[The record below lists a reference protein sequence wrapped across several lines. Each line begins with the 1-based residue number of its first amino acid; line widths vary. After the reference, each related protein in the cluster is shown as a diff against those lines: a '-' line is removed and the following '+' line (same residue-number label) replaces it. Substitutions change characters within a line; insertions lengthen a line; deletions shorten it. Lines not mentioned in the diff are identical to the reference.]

1 MGGPAKYVQR
11 HFEHVTD
18 PRADRGC
25 NHDLLEMVF
34 VALTAAICGANGW
47 ADVERF
53 AKAKLDWFRQYIEL
67 PHGVPSHDTFGRVFA
82 RLDTGE
88 FLSAMHQWVDQ
99 FAGSLRS
106 RGIAIDGKTLRGSF
120 DQAAGQSPL
129 HTITAFATDT
139 RLVLRQMSVGEKSN
153 EIPAVPVLLQL
164 LELEG
169 AVVTLDAMH
178 AQTKTAKAIVEA
190 NADYVMS
197 IKHNQPQLHQRL
209 SELFEEYAQ
218 DDDQVQGLHT
228 QISAKQQSHGRTEQ
242 RACYVI
248 GVPRGQ
254 DPALAID
261 PFHRHALS
269 TQHHTRQTGQVQ
281 ETHDV
286 TFFISSLPPR
296 VRRLNQLLRD
306 PHWSIESS
314 ETLSWMSFL
323 QRTPA
328 GFNRFG
334 PQVAAAFRRLSL
346 NILQQDTSSKRHSRQ
361 TTLCWLGRSR
371 PRRHLRS
378 IPSRLSANAWP
389 APSTLTTCSESSTP
403 PKSMRKPCLIVRQTS
418 QGYLISERVF

>member
-129 HTITAFATDT
+129 HTTSRPLPPT
-139 RLVLRQMSVGEKSN
+139 RGSCCGRCPVGE
-153 EIPAVPVLLQL
+153 EIERDSRRAGAAATLGTG
-164 LELEG
+164 G

-218 DDDQVQGLHT
+218 DDDQVRGLHK
-228 QISAKQQSHGRTEQ
+228 QISAKEQSHGRTEQ

-248 GVPRGQ
+248 GVPKGDKVFARWPSIRSIGM
-254 DPALAID
+254 LY
-261 PFHRHALS
+261 RHS
-269 TQHHTRQTGQVQ
+269 TTRDKQGKV

-286 TFFISSLPPR
+286 TFFISSLPLH
-296 VRRLNQLLRD
+296 VCD
-306 PHWSIESS
+306 GSINCCGMLVHRE
-314 ETLSWMSFL
+314 
-323 QRTPA
+323 QRARCP
-328 GFNRFG
+328 GCRFYRGRQPDSNRFG
-334 PQVAAAFRRLSL
+334 PQ
-346 NILQQDTSSKRHSRQ
+346 
-361 TTLCWLGRSR
+361 WR
-371 PRRHLRS
+371 P
-378 IPSRLSANAWP
+378 PSEDFP
-389 APSTLTTCSESSTP
+389 
-403 PKSMRKPCLIVRQTS
+403 
-418 QGYLISERVF
+418 

>member
-1 MGGPAKYVQR
+1 MSGPAKFLQR
-11 HFEHVTD
+11 HFENLTD
-18 PRADRGC
+18 PRVDRGF
-25 NHDLLEMVF
+25 NHDLLEMIF

-99 FAGSLRS
+99 FAGSLRG

-120 DQAAGQSPL
+120 DQAAGRSPL

-178 AQTKTAKAIVEA
+178 TQVETAKAIVRAE
-190 NADYVMS
+190 ADYVMS
-197 IKHNQPQLHQRL
+197 VKQNQPQLHERL
-209 SELFEEYAQ
+209 SALFEEYAQ
-218 DDDQVQGLHT
+218 DDYQIEGLRQQV
-228 QISAKQQSHGRTEQ
+228 SAKQQSHGRTEQ

-248 GVPRGQ
+248 GAPKGDKVFARWPSIRSIGMLYRHSTTRDKQGQ
-254 DPALAID
+254 LK
-261 PFHRHALS
+261 
-269 TQHHTRQTGQVQ
+269 
-281 ETHDV
+281 ETHEV
-286 TFFISSLPPR
+286 AFFISSLPPR

-306 PHWSIESS
+306 HWSIESS
-314 ETLSWMSFL
+314 EHYILDVVFTEDASRI
-323 QRTPA
+323 RTGSAPE
-328 GFNRFG
+328 
-334 PQVAAAFRRLSL
+334 VAAALRRLSL
-346 NILQQDTSSKRHSRQ
+346 NILQQDTSLKESIRGKR
-361 TTLCWLGRSR
+361 LCAGWDEAVLDG
-371 PRRHLRS
+371 
-378 IPSRLSANAWP
+378 IYTAFQA
-389 APSTLTTCSESSTP
+389 A
-403 PKSMRKPCLIVRQTS
+403 
-418 QGYLISERVF
+418 

>member
-18 PRADRGC
+18 PRVDRGC

-248 GVPRGQ
+248 VVPKGDKVFARWPSIRSIGM
-254 DPALAID
+254 LY
-261 PFHRHALS
+261 RHS
-269 TQHHTRQTGQVQ
+269 TTRDKQGKVQ

-306 PHWSIESS
+306 HWSIESS
-314 ETLSWMSFL
+314 EHSVLDVVFTEDASRI
-323 QRTPA
+323 RTGSAPE
-328 GFNRFG
+328 
-334 PQVAAAFRRLSL
+334 VAAAFRRLSL
-346 NILQQDTSSKRHSRQ
+346 NILQQDTSLKESIRGKR
-361 TTLCWLGRSR
+361 LCAGWDEAVLDG
-371 PRRHLRS
+371 
-378 IPSRLSANAWP
+378 IYAAFQ
-389 APSTLTTCSESSTP
+389 AA
-403 PKSMRKPCLIVRQTS
+403 
-418 QGYLISERVF
+418 

>member
-1 MGGPAKYVQR
+1 MVGPAKIVQR
-11 HFEHVTD
+11 HFENVTD
-18 PRADRGC
+18 PRVDRGC

-53 AKAKLDWFRQYIEL
+53 ARAKLDWFRQYIEL

-99 FAGSLRS
+99 FAGSLRG

-178 AQTKTAKAIVEA
+178 CQTQTAKAIVA
-190 NADYVMS
+190 AGADYVLS
-197 IKHNQPQLHQRL
+197 VKQNQPQLHQRL
-209 SELFEEYAQ
+209 SELFEAYAQ
-218 DDDQVQGLHT
+218 DGYQVDGLRQ
-228 QISAKQQSHGRTEQ
+228 QISAQQRSHGRTEQ

-248 GVPRGQ
+248 GVPQGDKVFRRWPSLRSIGM
-254 DPALAID
+254 LY
-261 PFHRHALS
+261 RYS
-269 TQHHTRQTGQVQ
+269 TTRDKQG
-281 ETHDV
+281 EWKESHDV
-286 TFFISSLPPR
+286 AFFISSLPPR

-306 PHWSIESS
+306 HWSIENS
-314 ETLSWMSFL
+314 EHYILDVVFTEDAS
-323 QRTPA
+323 RIRA
-328 GFNRFG
+328 GSA
-334 PQVAAAFRRLSL
+334 PEVAAALRRLSL
-346 NILQQDTSSKRHSRQ
+346 NILQQDTSLKDSIRGKR
-361 TTLCWLGRSR
+361 
-371 PRRHLRS
+371 LRAGWDEA
-378 IPSRLSANAWP
+378 ILDGIYTAFQA
-389 APSTLTTCSESSTP
+389 
-403 PKSMRKPCLIVRQTS
+403 V
-418 QGYLISERVF
+418 

>member
-1 MGGPAKYVQR
+1 MVRAEVNWPLWPVGVFSTEERGMVGPAKIVQR
-11 HFEHVTD
+11 HFENVTD
-18 PRADRGC
+18 PRVDRGC

-99 FAGSLRS
+99 FAGSLRG

-120 DQAAGQSPL
+120 DQAAGRSPL

-178 AQTKTAKAIVEA
+178 CQTQTAKAILA
-190 NADYVMS
+190 AGADYVLNV
-197 IKHNQPQLHQRL
+197 KHNQPQLHQRL
-209 SELFEEYAQ
+209 SELFEQYAQ
-218 DDDQVQGLHT
+218 DDYQVKGLRK
-228 QISAKQQSHGRTEQ
+228 QISAKQRSHGRTEQ

-248 GVPRGQ
+248 SVPTG
-254 DPALAID
+254 DPVFRRWPSVRSIGMVY
-261 PFHRHALS
+261 RHS
-269 TQHHTRQTGQVQ
+269 TTRDKQGELKETQ
-281 ETHDV
+281 EV
-286 TFFISSLPPR
+286 AFFISSLPPC

-306 PHWSIESS
+306 HWSIENS
-314 ETLSWMSFL
+314 EHYILDVVFTEDASRI
-323 QRTPA
+323 RTGTAPE
-328 GFNRFG
+328 
-334 PQVAAAFRRLSL
+334 VAAALRRLSL
-346 NILQQDTSSKRHSRQ
+346 NILQQDTSLKDSIRGKR
-361 TTLCWLGRSR
+361 
-371 PRRHLRS
+371 LRAGWDEAVLEG
-378 IPSRLSANAWP
+378 IYTAFQA
-389 APSTLTTCSESSTP
+389 
-403 PKSMRKPCLIVRQTS
+403 V
-418 QGYLISERVF
+418 

>member
-1 MGGPAKYVQR
+1 MVGPAKIVQR
-11 HFEHVTD
+11 HFENVTD
-18 PRADRGC
+18 PRVDRGG

-53 AKAKLDWFRQYIEL
+53 ARAKRDWFLQYIDL

-99 FAGSLRS
+99 FAGSLRG

-178 AQTKTAKAIVEA
+178 CQTQTAKAILA
-190 NADYVMS
+190 AGADYVLS
-197 IKHNQPQLHQRL
+197 VKQNQPQLHQRL
-209 SELFEEYAQ
+209 SELFEQYAQ
-218 DDDQVQGLHT
+218 DDYQVKGLRK
-228 QISAKQQSHGRTEQ
+228 QISAKQRSHGRTEQ

-248 GVPRGQ
+248 GVPKGDKVFARWPSVRSIGMVY
-254 DPALAID
+254 
-261 PFHRHALS
+261 RHS
-269 TQHHTRQTGQVQ
+269 TTRDKQGELQ
-281 ETHDV
+281 ETQEV
-286 TFFISSLPPR
+286 AFFISSLPPR

-306 PHWSIESS
+306 HWSIENS
-314 ETLSWMSFL
+314 EHYILDVVFTEDASRI
-323 QRTPA
+323 RTGTAPE
-328 GFNRFG
+328 
-334 PQVAAAFRRLSL
+334 VAAALRRLSL
-346 NILQQDTSSKRHSRQ
+346 NILQQDTSLKDSIRGKR
-361 TTLCWLGRSR
+361 
-371 PRRHLRS
+371 LRAGWDEAVLEG
-378 IPSRLSANAWP
+378 IYTAFQA
-389 APSTLTTCSESSTP
+389 
-403 PKSMRKPCLIVRQTS
+403 V
-418 QGYLISERVF
+418 

>member
-1 MGGPAKYVQR
+1 MVGPAKIVQR
-11 HFEHVTD
+11 HFENVTD
-18 PRADRGC
+18 PRIDRGG

-82 RLDTGE
+82 CLDTGE

-99 FAGSLRS
+99 FAGSLRG

-178 AQTKTAKAIVEA
+178 CQTQTAKAIVKA
-190 NADYVMS
+190 GADYVLS
-197 IKHNQPQLHQRL
+197 VKHNQPQLHERL
-209 SELFEEYAQ
+209 SELFEQYAQ
-218 DDDQVQGLHT
+218 HDYQVAGLRK
-228 QISAKQQSHGRTEQ
+228 QICTKQRSHGRIEQ

-248 GVPRGQ
+248 RVPKD
-254 DPALAID
+254 DPVFRRWPSVRSIGMVY
-261 PFHRHALS
+261 RHS
-269 TQHHTRQTGQVQ
+269 TIRDKQGEWKETQ
-281 ETHDV
+281 EV
-286 TFFISSLPPR
+286 AFFISSLPPR
-296 VRRLNQLLRD
+296 VRRLNQLVRD
-306 PHWSIESS
+306 HWSIENS
-314 ETLSWMSFL
+314 EHYILDVVFTEDASRI
-323 QRTPA
+323 RTGTAPE
-328 GFNRFG
+328 
-334 PQVAAAFRRLSL
+334 VAAALRRLSL
-346 NILQQDTSSKRHSRQ
+346 NILQQDTSLKDSIRGKR
-361 TTLCWLGRSR
+361 
-371 PRRHLRS
+371 LRAGWDEA
-378 IPSRLSANAWP
+378 ILEGIYTAFQA
-389 APSTLTTCSESSTP
+389 
-403 PKSMRKPCLIVRQTS
+403 V
-418 QGYLISERVF
+418 

>member
-1 MGGPAKYVQR
+1 MGGPAKVVQR
-11 HFEHVTD
+11 HFENVTD
-18 PRADRGC
+18 PRVNRGL
-25 NHDLLEMVF
+25 NHDLLEMIF

-99 FAGSLRS
+99 FAGSLRG

-169 AVVTLDAMH
+169 AVVTLDALH
-178 AQTKTAKAIVEA
+178 TQVETAKAIVRA
-190 NADYVMS
+190 QADYVMTV
-197 IKHNQPQLHQRL
+197 KQNQPQLHKRL
-209 SELFEEYAQ
+209 SELFGEYAQ
-218 DDDQVQGLHT
+218 DDYQVEGLRQ
-228 QISAKQQSHGRTEQ
+228 QISEKQQSHGRTEQ

-248 GVPRGQ
+248 GVPKEDKVFKRWPSLRSIGM
-254 DPALAID
+254 LY
-261 PFHRHALS
+261 RHS
-269 TQHHTRQTGQVQ
+269 TTRDRQGELK
-281 ETHDV
+281 ETHEV
-286 TFFISSLPPR
+286 AFFISSLPPR

-306 PHWSIESS
+306 HWSIENS
-314 ETLSWMSFL
+314 EHYILDVVFTEDAS
-323 QRTPA
+323 RIRA
-328 GFNRFG
+328 GSA
-334 PQVAAAFRRLSL
+334 PEVAAAFRRLSL
-346 NILQQDTSSKRHSRQ
+346 NILQQDTSLKESIRGKR
-361 TTLCWLGRSR
+361 LCAGWDEAVLDG
-371 PRRHLRS
+371 
-378 IPSRLSANAWP
+378 IYQAFQA
-389 APSTLTTCSESSTP
+389 A
-403 PKSMRKPCLIVRQTS
+403 
-418 QGYLISERVF
+418 

>member
-218 DDDQVQGLHT
+218 DDDQVRGLHK

-248 GVPRGQ
+248 GVPKGDKVFARWPSIRSIGM
-254 DPALAID
+254 LY
-261 PFHRHALS
+261 RHS
-269 TQHHTRQTGQVQ
+269 TTRDKQGKVQ

-306 PHWSIESS
+306 HWSIESS
-314 ETLSWMSFL
+314 EHSVLDVVFTEDASRI
-323 QRTPA
+323 RTGSAPE
-328 GFNRFG
+328 
-334 PQVAAAFRRLSL
+334 VAAAFRRLSL
-346 NILQQDTSSKRHSRQ
+346 NILQQDTSLKESIRGKR
-361 TTLCWLGRSR
+361 LCAGWDEAVLDG
-371 PRRHLRS
+371 
-378 IPSRLSANAWP
+378 IYAAFQ
-389 APSTLTTCSESSTP
+389 AA
-403 PKSMRKPCLIVRQTS
+403 
-418 QGYLISERVF
+418 

>member
-1 MGGPAKYVQR
+1 MVGPAKIVQR
-11 HFEHVTD
+11 HFENVTD
-18 PRADRGC
+18 PRVDRGG

-53 AKAKLDWFRQYIEL
+53 AKAKLDWFRQYIDL

-99 FAGSLRS
+99 FAGSLRG

-178 AQTKTAKAIVEA
+178 CQTQTAKAIVA
-190 NADYVMS
+190 AGADYVLS
-197 IKHNQPQLHQRL
+197 VKQNQPQLHQRL
-209 SELFEEYAQ
+209 SELFEQYAQ
-218 DDDQVQGLHT
+218 DDYQVDGLRK
-228 QISAKQQSHGRTEQ
+228 QISAKQRSHGRIEQ

-248 GVPRGQ
+248 GVPKR
-254 DPALAID
+254 DPVFRRWPSLRSIGMIY
-261 PFHRHALS
+261 RHS
-269 TQHHTRQTGQVQ
+269 TTRDKQGELKETQ
-281 ETHDV
+281 EV
-286 TFFISSLPPR
+286 AFFITSLPPR

-306 PHWSIESS
+306 HWSIENS
-314 ETLSWMSFL
+314 EHYILDVVFTEDASRI
-323 QRTPA
+323 RTGTAPE
-328 GFNRFG
+328 
-334 PQVAAAFRRLSL
+334 VAAALRRLSL
-346 NILQQDTSSKRHSRQ
+346 NILQQDTSLKDSIRGKR
-361 TTLCWLGRSR
+361 
-371 PRRHLRS
+371 LRAGWDEAVLEG
-378 IPSRLSANAWP
+378 IYTAFQA
-389 APSTLTTCSESSTP
+389 
-403 PKSMRKPCLIVRQTS
+403 V
-418 QGYLISERVF
+418 

>member
-248 GVPRGQ
+248 GVPKGDKVFARWPSIRSIGMLYR
-254 DPALAID
+254 D
-261 PFHRHALS
+261 S
-269 TQHHTRQTGQVQ
+269 TTRDKQGKVQ

-306 PHWSIESS
+306 HWSIESS
-314 ETLSWMSFL
+314 EHDVLDVVFTEDASRI
-323 QRTPA
+323 RTGSAPE
-328 GFNRFG
+328 
-334 PQVAAAFRRLSL
+334 VAAAFRRLSL
-346 NILQQDTSSKRHSRQ
+346 NILQQDTSLKESIRGKR
-361 TTLCWLGRSR
+361 LCAGWDEAVLDG
-371 PRRHLRS
+371 
-378 IPSRLSANAWP
+378 IYAAFQ
-389 APSTLTTCSESSTP
+389 AA
-403 PKSMRKPCLIVRQTS
+403 
-418 QGYLISERVF
+418 

>member
-1 MGGPAKYVQR
+1 
-11 HFEHVTD
+11 
-18 PRADRGC
+18 
-25 NHDLLEMVF
+25 MVF

-99 FAGSLRS
+99 FAGSLRG

-120 DQAAGQSPL
+120 DQAAGQSSL

-164 LELEG
+164 LELDG

-178 AQTKTAKAIVEA
+178 TQVETAKAIVA
-190 NADYVMS
+190 AGADYVLTV
-197 IKHNQPQLHQRL
+197 KQNQPQLHQRL
-209 SELFEEYAQ
+209 SELFEAYAQ
-218 DDDQVQGLHT
+218 DDYQVEGLR
-228 QISAKQQSHGRTEQ
+228 QQVSAKQQSHGRTEQ

-248 GVPRGQ
+248 GAPKGDKVFARWPSIRSIGM
-254 DPALAID
+254 LY
-261 PFHRHALS
+261 RHS
-269 TQHHTRQTGQVQ
+269 TTRDKQGKLK

-286 TFFISSLPPR
+286 VFFISSLPSR

-306 PHWSIESS
+306 HWSIESS
-314 ETLSWMSFL
+314 EHYILDVVFTEDASRI
-323 QRTPA
+323 RTGSAPE
-328 GFNRFG
+328 
-334 PQVAAAFRRLSL
+334 VAAALRRLSL
-346 NILQQDTSSKRHSRQ
+346 NILQQDTSLKESIRGKR
-361 TTLCWLGRSR
+361 
-371 PRRHLRS
+371 LRAGWDEAVLDG
-378 IPSRLSANAWP
+378 IYTAFQA
-389 APSTLTTCSESSTP
+389 A
-403 PKSMRKPCLIVRQTS
+403 
-418 QGYLISERVF
+418 

>member
-248 GVPRGQ
+248 GVPKGDKVFARWPSIRSIGM
-254 DPALAID
+254 LY
-261 PFHRHALS
+261 RHS
-269 TQHHTRQTGQVQ
+269 TTRDKQGKVQ

-306 PHWSIESS
+306 HWSIESS
-314 ETLSWMSFL
+314 EHSVLDVVFTEDASRI
-323 QRTPA
+323 RTGSAPE
-328 GFNRFG
+328 
-334 PQVAAAFRRLSL
+334 VAAAFRRLSL
-346 NILQQDTSSKRHSRQ
+346 NILQQDTSLKESIRGKR
-361 TTLCWLGRSR
+361 LCAGWDEAVLDG
-371 PRRHLRS
+371 
-378 IPSRLSANAWP
+378 IYAAFQ
-389 APSTLTTCSESSTP
+389 AA
-403 PKSMRKPCLIVRQTS
+403 
-418 QGYLISERVF
+418 

>member
-1 MGGPAKYVQR
+1 MVGPAKIVQR
-11 HFEHVTD
+11 HFENVTD
-18 PRADRGC
+18 PRVDRGG

-34 VALTAAICGANGW
+34 IALTAAICGANGW

-99 FAGSLRS
+99 FAGSLRG

-120 DQAAGQSPL
+120 DQAAGRSPL

-178 AQTKTAKAIVEA
+178 CQTQTAKAIVAAGAE
-190 NADYVMS
+190 YVLNV
-197 IKHNQPQLHQRL
+197 KQNQPQLHQRL
-209 SELFEEYAQ
+209 SELFEQYAQ
-218 DDDQVQGLHT
+218 DDYQVKGLRK
-228 QISAKQQSHGRTEQ
+228 QIGAQQRSHGRTEQ

-248 GVPRGQ
+248 GVPTGDKVFARWPSVRSIGM
-254 DPALAID
+254 IY
-261 PFHRHALS
+261 RHS
-269 TQHHTRQTGQVQ
+269 TTRDKQGELKETQ
-281 ETHDV
+281 EV
-286 TFFISSLPPR
+286 AFFLSSLPPR

-306 PHWSIESS
+306 HWSIENS
-314 ETLSWMSFL
+314 EHYILDVVFTEDASRI
-323 QRTPA
+323 RTGTAPE
-328 GFNRFG
+328 
-334 PQVAAAFRRLSL
+334 VAAALRRLSL
-346 NILQQDTSSKRHSRQ
+346 NILQQDTSLKDSIRGKR
-361 TTLCWLGRSR
+361 
-371 PRRHLRS
+371 LRAGWDEAVLEG
-378 IPSRLSANAWP
+378 IYTAFQA
-389 APSTLTTCSESSTP
+389 
-403 PKSMRKPCLIVRQTS
+403 V
-418 QGYLISERVF
+418 

>member
-164 LELEG
+164 LELER

-248 GVPRGQ
+248 GVPKGDKVFARWPSIRSIGM
-254 DPALAID
+254 LY
-261 PFHRHALS
+261 RHS
-269 TQHHTRQTGQVQ
+269 TTRDKQGKVQ

-306 PHWSIESS
+306 HWSIESS
-314 ETLSWMSFL
+314 EHSVLDVVL

-328 GFNRFG
+328 GFEPVR
-334 PQVAAAFRRLSL
+334 
-346 NILQQDTSSKRHSRQ
+346 
-361 TTLCWLGRSR
+361 
-371 PRRHLRS
+371 
-378 IPSRLSANAWP
+378 
-389 APSTLTTCSESSTP
+389 P
-403 PKSMRKPCLIVRQTS
+403 PKWRPP
-418 QGYLISERVF
+418 SEDFP

>member
-248 GVPRGQ
+248 GVPKGDKVFARWPSIRSIGML
-254 DPALAID
+254 D
-261 PFHRHALS
+261 RHS
-269 TQHHTRQTGQVQ
+269 TTRDKQGKVQ

-306 PHWSIESS
+306 HWSIESS
-314 ETLSWMSFL
+314 EHSVLDVVFTEDASRI
-323 QRTPA
+323 RTGSAPE
-328 GFNRFG
+328 
-334 PQVAAAFRRLSL
+334 VAAAFRRLSL
-346 NILQQDTSSKRHSRQ
+346 NILQQDTSLKESIRGKR
-361 TTLCWLGRSR
+361 LCAGWDEAVLDG
-371 PRRHLRS
+371 
-378 IPSRLSANAWP
+378 IYAAFQ
-389 APSTLTTCSESSTP
+389 AA
-403 PKSMRKPCLIVRQTS
+403 
-418 QGYLISERVF
+418 

>member
-248 GVPRGQ
+248 GVPKGDKVFARWPSIRSIGM
-254 DPALAID
+254 LY
-261 PFHRHALS
+261 RHS
-269 TQHHTRQTGQVQ
+269 TTRDKQGKVQ

-306 PHWSIESS
+306 HWSIESS
-314 ETLSWMSFL
+314 EHSVLDVVFTEDASRI
-323 QRTPA
+323 RTGSAPE
-328 GFNRFG
+328 
-334 PQVAAAFRRLSL
+334 VAAAFRRLSL
-346 NILQQDTSSKRHSRQ
+346 NILQQDTSLKESIRGKR
-361 TTLCWLGRSR
+361 LCAGWDEAILDG
-371 PRRHLRS
+371 
-378 IPSRLSANAWP
+378 IYTAFQA
-389 APSTLTTCSESSTP
+389 A
-403 PKSMRKPCLIVRQTS
+403 
-418 QGYLISERVF
+418 

>member
-11 HFEHVTD
+11 HFEHLTD
-18 PRADRGC
+18 PRVDRGC

-248 GVPRGQ
+248 GVPKGDKVFARWPSIRSIGM
-254 DPALAID
+254 LY
-261 PFHRHALS
+261 RHS
-269 TQHHTRQTGQVQ
+269 TTRDKQGKVQ

-306 PHWSIESS
+306 HWSIESS
-314 ETLSWMSFL
+314 EHDVLDVVFTEDASRI
-323 QRTPA
+323 RTGSAPE
-328 GFNRFG
+328 
-334 PQVAAAFRRLSL
+334 VAAAFRRLSL
-346 NILQQDTSSKRHSRQ
+346 NILQQDTSLKESIRGKR
-361 TTLCWLGRSR
+361 LCAGWDEAVLDG
-371 PRRHLRS
+371 
-378 IPSRLSANAWP
+378 IYAAFQ
-389 APSTLTTCSESSTP
+389 AA
-403 PKSMRKPCLIVRQTS
+403 
-418 QGYLISERVF
+418 

>member
-248 GVPRGQ
+248 GVPKGDKVFARWPSIRSIGM
-254 DPALAID
+254 LY
-261 PFHRHALS
+261 RHS
-269 TQHHTRQTGQVQ
+269 TTRDKQGKVQ

-306 PHWSIESS
+306 HWSIESS
-314 ETLSWMSFL
+314 EHYVLDVVFTEDASRI
-323 QRTPA
+323 RTGSAPE
-328 GFNRFG
+328 
-334 PQVAAAFRRLSL
+334 VAAAFRRLSL
-346 NILQQDTSSKRHSRQ
+346 NILQQDTSLKESIRGKR
-361 TTLCWLGRSR
+361 LCAGWDEAILDG
-371 PRRHLRS
+371 
-378 IPSRLSANAWP
+378 IYTAFQA
-389 APSTLTTCSESSTP
+389 A
-403 PKSMRKPCLIVRQTS
+403 
-418 QGYLISERVF
+418 

>member
-248 GVPRGQ
+248 GVPKGDKVFARWPSIRSIGM
-254 DPALAID
+254 LY
-261 PFHRHALS
+261 RHS
-269 TQHHTRQTGQVQ
+269 TTRDKQGKVQ

-306 PHWSIESS
+306 HWSIESS
-314 ETLSWMSFL
+314 EHDVLDVVFTEDASRI
-323 QRTPA
+323 RTGSAPE
-328 GFNRFG
+328 
-334 PQVAAAFRRLSL
+334 VAAAFRRLSL
-346 NILQQDTSSKRHSRQ
+346 NILQQDTSLKESIRGKR
-361 TTLCWLGRSR
+361 LCAGWDEAVLDG
-371 PRRHLRS
+371 
-378 IPSRLSANAWP
+378 IYAAFQ
-389 APSTLTTCSESSTP
+389 AA
-403 PKSMRKPCLIVRQTS
+403 
-418 QGYLISERVF
+418 